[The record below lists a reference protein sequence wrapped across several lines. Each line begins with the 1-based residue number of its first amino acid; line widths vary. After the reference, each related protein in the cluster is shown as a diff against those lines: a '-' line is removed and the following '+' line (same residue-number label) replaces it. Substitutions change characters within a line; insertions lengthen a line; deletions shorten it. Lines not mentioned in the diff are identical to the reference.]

1 MCTENKFKISMMSRM
16 KMLRTAHKT
25 GEVLRSFCA
34 TLEYSPTILAHKNSP
49 DNVTYELAQ
58 LVKPQSGKAGS
69 KKAVFVIID
78 RGMDIRAV
86 LMHDLCLQARC
97 GIYLQKGN
105 LVVQQD
111 FTLGIRH

>member
-1 MCTENKFKISMMSRM
+1 M
-16 KMLRTAHKT
+16 
-25 GEVLRSFCA
+25 LRSFCA

-86 LMHDLCLQARC
+86 LMHDLCLQER
-97 GIYLQKGN
+97 YY
-105 LVVQQD
+105 D
-111 FTLGIRH
+111 